1 MFLAMSDTTCSC
13 DSSDPTVS
21 STSTEY
27 PDIQTVLDSVASA
40 IEILDGDMYKLIL
53 TRNRLI
59 SIAENLSD
67 LNESNVNIG
76 HDVISR
82 LRCQLQRIQ
91 SAGISPLLS
100 SVKSGLTSIASDLP
114 SVNASN

>member
-1 MFLAMSDTTCSC
+1 MFITMSDTSCSC
-13 DSSDPTVS
+13 NSSDPTVL
-21 STSTEY
+21 STSAEY

-40 IEILDGDMYKLIL
+40 IEILDGDMYKVIL

-67 LNESNVNIG
+67 LNESNIDIG

-82 LRCQLQRIQ
+82 LWCQLQWIQ
-91 SAGISPLLS
+91 FAGISPLLS
-100 SVKSGLTSIASDLP
+100 SVKQTSHLTCP
-114 SVNASN
+114 Q